1 MRDFQFIIVSTIAE
15 MRTLVE
21 LRCDFGWNGHIS
33 VDPRAIRFTGLEIR
47 RIAGKKRLISATIGL
62 ILVLFFISIFKA
74 FVVAKLVL

>member
-47 RIAGKKRLISATIGL
+47 RIAGEEKIDFGNYRVDSSP
-62 ILVLFFISIFKA
+62 ILYFHF
-74 FVVAKLVL
+74 